1 MRQGDFFA
9 RIAELLGEGRSF
21 AAARLLATEGS
32 VPQETGA
39 GILIFP
45 DGATE
50 FTIGGGPFEAAVIK
64 DALGLLEGGTLL
76 HKTYEITRASL
87 GMYCCGR
94 AEVLIEAF
102 PQPWELWVFGGGHVG
117 QALVDLAS
125 RLGLFRITL
134 IDDRAEFASRQRHP
148 HADRVVL
155 TDRDYREGVGV
166 PGITTCVVIV
176 TRCHE
181 TDRTLAARFV
191 GTPSRYVGMI
201 GSETKRRTIVRELV
215 DEGVPASAL
224 QKLETPAGL
233 PIGGKSPGEVALSI
247 LARVVQ
253 AKNSA
258 SPDRHFDTVAGAVEE
273 A

>member
-1 MRQGDFFA
+1 MKPAEFFS
-9 RIAELLGEGRSF
+9 RISELLGEGRSF
-21 AAARLLATEGS
+21 AAARLLATAGS
-32 VPQETGA
+32 VPQQAGA
-39 GILIFP
+39 GILVFP

-64 DALGLLEGGTLL
+64 DAVGLLGDGRLL
-76 HKTYEITRASL
+76 HKHYEITRASL

-102 PQPWELWVFGGGHVG
+102 PQPWEIWIFGGGHVG

-125 RLGLFRITL
+125 RLGVFRVFL
-134 IDDRAEFASRQRHP
+134 IDDRTEFASRERHP
-148 HADRVVL
+148 HADRLVL
-155 TDRDYREGVGV
+155 TDREYREGVGV

-181 TDRTLAARFV
+181 TDRMLAARFV
-191 GTPSRYVGMI
+191 STPARYVGMI
-201 GSETKRRTIVRELV
+201 GSESKRRTIVRELV
-215 DEGVPASAL
+215 EEGVPASAL
-224 QKLETPAGL
+224 EKLETPAGL
-233 PIGGKSPGEVALSI
+233 PIRGKTPGEVALSI

-253 AKNSA
+253 VKNSA
-258 SPDRHFDTVAGAVEE
+258 NPDRLSDAVAGAMEK